1 MRGSSPSATV
11 SGKARPLTV
20 TTTSAI
26 SALLGEDLADLG
38 KRRLDASE
46 DLGRGLLDLGG
57 LRGALGLEP
66 RRCIAVAELRRC
78 FKSQHRAL
86 QLHEG
91 VVELAH
97 ACNLCR
103 APRGASTH

>member
-26 SALLGEDLADLG
+26 SAIPVKGLTDFGE
-38 KRRLDASE
+38 RRLDSGD
-46 DLGRGLLDLGG
+46 DLRRGRLELGG
-57 LRGALGLEP
+57 LRGALGLQP
-66 RRCIAVAELRRC
+66 RRRVAIAKLRCR

-86 QLHEG
+86 KLGKG
-91 VVELAH
+91 VVEVAH
-97 ACNLCR
+97 AASLTR